1 METYIYAYIKKKLIE
16 ITLQEEVVKM
26 LFLDTIDSVSTM
38 DYLFSSFC
46 SLGSYSTSTM
56 TLKHCKILQLL
67 LVPELENS
75 IGKY

>member
-1 METYIYAYIKKKLIE
+1 
-16 ITLQEEVVKM
+16 M
-26 LFLDTIDSVSTM
+26 LFLDTINSVSTM